1 MSDLLACRRGTVIT
15 IEGCE
20 GIPGTLQV
28 DGFEGRA
35 AIIVA
40 PAVRQNVNVQFQTS
54 LKEAVYAYVFGDQ
67 MGQITLN
74 GLAFASRCEDDENGV
89 KELFEYY
96 DGYRASVRKE
106 VVTVT
111 IADKAFSGFLISMDM
126 SPQQPEHMISS
137 FRLAIASLPDKKNGG
152 GS

>member
-20 GIPGTLQV
+20 GIPGTLSV
-28 DGFEGRA
+28 DGFEGKA

-40 PAVRQNVNVQFQTS
+40 PAVNQKVNAQFQTS
-54 LKEAVYAYVFGDQ
+54 LKESVYVYVFGDQ
-67 MGQITLN
+67 MGNIALS
-74 GLAFASRCEDDENGV
+74 GLAFASRCEDDENGI

-96 DGYRASVRKE
+96 DEYRAAVRKE

-111 IADKAFSGFLISMDM
+111 IADKAFSGFLISMDVR
-126 SPQQPEHMISS
+126 PQDPEHMISA
-137 FRLAIASLPDKKNGG
+137 FNLAIAVLPEKKNGG
-152 GS
+152 